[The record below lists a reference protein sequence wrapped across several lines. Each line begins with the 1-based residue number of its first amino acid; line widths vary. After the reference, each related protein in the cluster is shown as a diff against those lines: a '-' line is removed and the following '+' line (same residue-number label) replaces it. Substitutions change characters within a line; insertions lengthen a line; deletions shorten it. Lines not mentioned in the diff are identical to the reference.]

1 MEYPDKPA
9 TLDTQDIELR
19 QKPLG
24 TQDTGL
30 RQITIGHT
38 RHRTATNNHW
48 AHKTQDKNKKTGAKP
63 GTREVLALKR
73 NKILDIIKKPE
84 INVGT

>member
-9 TLDTQDIELR
+9 TLDTQDI
-19 QKPLG
+19 
-24 TQDTGL
+24 GL

-48 AHKTQDKNKKTGAKP
+48 AHKTQD
-63 GTREVLALKR
+63 
-73 NKILDIIKKPE
+73 
-84 INVGT
+84 

>member
-1 MEYPDKPA
+1 
-9 TLDTQDIELR
+9 
-19 QKPLG
+19 LG

-38 RHRTATNNHW
+38 RIKNQDRDKQTKQRKIDT
-48 AHKTQDKNKKTGAKP
+48 KTDPPPNQNKKTGAKP